1 VKFEIPSVPCASRVS
16 HLYYWVP
23 IPSSEVD
30 YVAELEVLASDR
42 GLENGP
48 TVATPNQVRR

>member
-1 VKFEIPSVPCASRVS
+1 VPCASRVS